1 MLFSHR
7 PSLTGCTNIFASP
20 SASARQTHA
29 LCRERHRSGLG
40 RVDPMRGACNTSSG
54 AQETMAGDGV
64 VFLFDDFETLDAFG
78 PVEVL
83 GGPRGKWNLL
93 FWSIRGGAIR
103 SRHGALIQTD
113 PIPLA
118 RQELDFF
125 LIPGGPGTRG
135 LAQDDDCLMHLRT
148 LSEWAAHVLTV
159 CTGSALLAAAGVL
172 DGKRA
177 TSNKMAFDW
186 VRQQGNS
193 VDWLPSARW
202 VVDGKFYTS
211 SGVSAGID
219 MSLAFVQDTL
229 GHEWA
234 DRLATGME
242 YAWNSDPSN
251 DPFAADA
258 E

>member
-1 MLFSHR
+1 
-7 PSLTGCTNIFASP
+7 
-20 SASARQTHA
+20 
-29 LCRERHRSGLG
+29 
-40 RVDPMRGACNTSSG
+40 
-54 AQETMAGDGV
+54 MAGDGV

-93 FWSIRGGAIR
+93 FWSIRGGTIR
-103 SRHGALIQTD
+103 SRHGAVIHTD
-113 PIPLA
+113 PIPPA
-118 RQELDFF
+118 RRDLDFV
-125 LIPGGPGTRG
+125 LIPGGPGTRSLSEDG
-135 LAQDDDCLMHLRT
+135 DCLRHLRT
-148 LSEWAAHVLTV
+148 LSEWATYVLTV

-172 DGKRA
+172 DGRRA

-193 VDWLPSARW
+193 VDWVSSARW
-202 VVDGKFYTS
+202 IVDGKFYTS

-219 MSLAFVQDTL
+219 MSLAFVNDRL
-229 GHEWA
+229 GPVWA

-251 DPFAADA
+251 DPFAAGA
-258 E
+258 K